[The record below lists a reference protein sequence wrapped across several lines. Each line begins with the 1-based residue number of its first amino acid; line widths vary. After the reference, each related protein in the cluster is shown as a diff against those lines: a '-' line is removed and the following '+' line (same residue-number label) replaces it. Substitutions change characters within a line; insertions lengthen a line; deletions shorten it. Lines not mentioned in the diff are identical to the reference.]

1 MLIVQIIYILFYCV
15 DLNYIYYLNYFSPA
29 YFDILVKFW
38 FKKFFSLSIYDE
50 KSLEINSIKFTH
62 SSFFVSIAIGIGIGI
77 CCYIQEKTGFP
88 FFDRFL
94 ESISDDVG
102 VKQTNEFSNNVFNE
116 SKDINNSD
124 LTVIVDVNDMVKV
137 VNTEVSQKDLVSIS
151 SISNEISDNIN
162 NEYVIEETIIDDN
175 WRQRQLFFK
184 CETVEEFELYSMFVN
199 DKQTTWSDIIILH
212 DKLLEHDIVIK
223 DFINKLILLEYNDN
237 NFIDKLS
244 LYLNKLGYYELNN
257 SIAIKR
263 YMQHFNND
271 IISFRKNRHFFTD
284 NDIKLE
290 LNNFNK
296 FNWIYCLYEER
307 KTTSK
312 TAFNKIISTMQK
324 MGYSNNYILFKK
336 MYIIKKLA
344 EIAEKNK

>member
-1 MLIVQIIYILFYCV
+1 M
-15 DLNYIYYLNYFSPA
+15 
-29 YFDILVKFW
+29 
-38 FKKFFSLSIYDE
+38 
-50 KSLEINSIKFTH
+50 
-62 SSFFVSIAIGIGIGI
+62 
-77 CCYIQEKTGFP
+77 
-88 FFDRFL
+88 
-94 ESISDDVG
+94 
-102 VKQTNEFSNNVFNE
+102 
-116 SKDINNSD
+116 
-124 LTVIVDVNDMVKV
+124 
-137 VNTEVSQKDLVSIS
+137 
-151 SISNEISDNIN
+151 
-162 NEYVIEETIIDDN
+162 
-175 WRQRQLFFK
+175 
-184 CETVEEFELYSMFVN
+184 
-199 DKQTTWSDIIILH
+199 
-212 DKLLEHDIVIK
+212 
-223 DFINKLILLEYNDN
+223 EYNDN